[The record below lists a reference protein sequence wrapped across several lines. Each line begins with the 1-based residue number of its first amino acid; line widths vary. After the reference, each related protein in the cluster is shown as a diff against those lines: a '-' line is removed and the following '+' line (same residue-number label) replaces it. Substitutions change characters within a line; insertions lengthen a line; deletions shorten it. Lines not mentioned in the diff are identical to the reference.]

1 MRLSLKCTLVVAIAV
16 GGCAATGGKGSVNV
30 PHLELEDVNG
40 RQHYL
45 SDYIGKKKAVVMTFW
60 ATWCMP
66 CRIELRH
73 LMKIYEQQK
82 DNGLEVLAVSIDG
95 PETVSRVRPFVRQ
108 AGFIDPEVFPCGSEV
123 LLLQRL
129 NRDLDRGLTLRILLR
144 HGFRLPAVKTPFE
157 DTGSAPDRRSS
168 RGWTRIT
175 RARAVRSPPIRRPG
189 DSGTGRG

>member
-108 AGFIDPEVFPCGSEV
+108 AGYTFPVLIDKDSRAVALYNPRRQAPLMHIFNASGKIVYSHATYRAAME
-123 LLLQRL
+123 
-129 NRDLDRGLTLRILLR
+129 RGLRRKILQVLRSDD
-144 HGFRLPAVKTPFE
+144 A
-157 DTGSAPDRRSS
+157 DS
-168 RGWTRIT
+168 RPRK
-175 RARAVRSPPIRRPG
+175 RRRPKA
-189 DSGTGRG
+189 DED